1 MERKL
6 RWWVVLAVIAVMSM
20 IGAAAAL
27 AQKAPAPERAP
38 ERAPTPDPTSSYAA
52 APGQVTP
59 LGVET
64 FGGRV
69 EPVAGTDD
77 RAHLAY
83 ELRLTNITA
92 SDLALERVRVLDPSR
107 GGRVVEELSGDEIAS
122 RLVIFGKPPGS
133 PDKLFG
139 PGVAGLLF
147 MDVTYPAG
155 ARLPDQLEYHFDVST
170 STPTALAD
178 SFRAGPTRVAEEDPA
193 RIGAPLTGKRWLTG
207 EGCCDTIT
215 SHRGAIFPIDGNFHA
230 PERFAIDW
238 VQIGENG
245 RLYHGPKKKLSSYP
259 YYGAMIR
266 SVADGRV
273 VETRDTEPEQTP
285 GQFPTGM
292 ALNDFGGN
300 YVVVDIGGGRYAY
313 YAHLQKGQRG
323 VLVEPGE
330 RVEKGQLIGRLGNTG
345 NTDAPHLHFMLIDG
359 KSPLT
364 SDALPFEIGSV
375 RTRGTLTNYDAF
387 LKGAKAEISQEHSG
401 EQRGRLP
408 LHRTVNDFR

>member
-1 MERKL
+1 MQCKL
-6 RWWVVLAVIAVMSM
+6 RRWAVLVVAAVIAMV
-20 IGAAAAL
+20 GATAAL
-27 AQKAPAPERAP
+27 AQKTPPDQ
-38 ERAPTPDPTSSYAA
+38 TPDL
-52 APGQVTP
+52 APGMVTP
-59 LGVET
+59 LGVEN
-64 FGGRV
+64 FGGRA

-77 RAHLAY
+77 RVHLAY

-92 SDLALERVRVLDPSR
+92 SDLAVERVRVLDPSR

-122 RLVIFGKPPGS
+122 RLVVFGKPLDAA
-133 PDKLFG
+133 DKRFG

-155 ARLPDQLEYHFDVST
+155 ARLPNQLEYRFKVST
-170 STPTALAD
+170 STLTGLAD
-178 SFRAGPTRVAEEDPA
+178 SFRAGPTRMAEEDPA
-193 RIGAPLTGKRWLTG
+193 RIGAPLTGERWLTG

-215 SHRGAIFPIDGNFHA
+215 SHRGAIFPIDGTFHA

-238 VQIGENG
+238 VQVGENG
-245 RLYHGPKKKLSSYP
+245 RLYHGPKRKLSSYP
-259 YYGAMIR
+259 YYGAPIR

-273 VETRDTEPEQTP
+273 VATRDTEPEQTP
-285 GQFPTGM
+285 GRFPNGM

-313 YAHLQKGQRG
+313 YAHLQKGQKG

-330 RVEKGQLIGRLGNTG
+330 QVEEGQVIGRLGNTG

-364 SDALPFEIGSV
+364 SDALPFEIGSF
-375 RTRGTLTNYDAF
+375 RTRGTLTNYEA
-387 LKGAKAEISQEHSG
+387 AS
-401 EQRGRLP
+401 
-408 LHRTVNDFR
+408 